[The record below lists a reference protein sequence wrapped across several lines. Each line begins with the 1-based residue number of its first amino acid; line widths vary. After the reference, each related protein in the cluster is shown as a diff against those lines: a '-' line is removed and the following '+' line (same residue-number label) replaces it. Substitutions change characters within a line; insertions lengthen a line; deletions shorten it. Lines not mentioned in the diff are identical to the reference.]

1 MHLSYVIDIKTRYIF
16 FLMVW
21 FTTICQ
27 NEENG
32 SMRAMYIET
41 DFLLTIDKFTTN
53 HFHGNI
59 SECILL
65 LEKHILCTVN
75 KLIIHTLTKFCHF
88 KSM

>member
-1 MHLSYVIDIKTRYIF
+1 MKYGVFSVF
-16 FLMVW
+16 FLRVL

-27 NEENG
+27 NEEN
-32 SMRAMYIET
+32 SSMTMRAIYIET

-65 LEKHILCTVN
+65 LGKHIICTVN
-75 KLIIHTLTKFCHF
+75 KLIIHTLTKFCNF